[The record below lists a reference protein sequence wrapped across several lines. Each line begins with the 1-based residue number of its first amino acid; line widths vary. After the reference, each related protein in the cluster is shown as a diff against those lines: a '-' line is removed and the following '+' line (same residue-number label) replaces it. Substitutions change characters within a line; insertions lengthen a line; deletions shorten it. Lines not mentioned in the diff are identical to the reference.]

1 MVFDPS
7 YPDIDMDKFEKH
19 NWSETVYGCGPEDL
33 PSNMP
38 KSRGLGMIVSV
49 YVDSDPA
56 GDTLT
61 RRPRTVFLVYCNSA
75 LVYWMSKK
83 HRSIEISSFGSK
95 FCAMKV
101 CTEYLQG
108 LLFKLRMMV
117 IGCDCPNFI
126 YGDNQSV
133 LSNTT
138 MPHPMLKKKSNYI
151 AYHFVCEGTARD
163 EWRITYISTHE
174 NHSDMLTKPL
184 SGGANCD
191 KFFREILH
199 HL

>member
-1 MVFDPS
+1 
-7 YPDIDMDKFEKH
+7 
-19 NWSETVYGCGPEDL
+19 
-33 PSNMP
+33 MP
-38 KSRGLGMIVSV
+38 KSRGLGMIVSA
-49 YVDSDPA
+49 YLDSYHT
-56 GDTLT
+56 GDTVT
-61 RRPRTVFLVYCNSA
+61 RRSRTGFLVYCNSA

-83 HRSIEISSFGSK
+83 QSSIETSSFGSY

-101 CTEYLQG
+101 CTEYLRG
-108 LLFKLRMMV
+108 LQFKLRMMG
-117 IGCDCPNFI
+117 IGCYCPSFI

-163 EWRITYISTHE
+163 EWKITYISTHE

-184 SGGANCD
+184 SGGAKCD